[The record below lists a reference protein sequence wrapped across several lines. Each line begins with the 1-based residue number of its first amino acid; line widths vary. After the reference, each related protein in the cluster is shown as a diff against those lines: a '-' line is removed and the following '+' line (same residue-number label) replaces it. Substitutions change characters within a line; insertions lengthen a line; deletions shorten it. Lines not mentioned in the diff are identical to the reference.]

1 MRTKLTTVRTG
12 GGGADDGGNLSLHQ
26 EGGDREGI
34 TVVLAAGEQLG
45 QLIKNPLKLT
55 LVTNFSI

>member
-1 MRTKLTTVRTG
+1 MRPKLTTVRTG
-12 GGGADDGGNLSLHQ
+12 GGGDDDGGDLGLQH

-45 QLIKNPLKLT
+45 QMIKKPSKNK
-55 LVTNFSI
+55 N

>member
-1 MRTKLTTVRTG
+1 MRPKLTTVRTG

>member
-1 MRTKLTTVRTG
+1 MRPKLTTVRTG
-12 GGGADDGGNLSLHQ
+12 GGGASDGGGLGLQH

-45 QLIKNPLKLT
+45 QMIKSPPNNNK
-55 LVTNFSI
+55 NKN